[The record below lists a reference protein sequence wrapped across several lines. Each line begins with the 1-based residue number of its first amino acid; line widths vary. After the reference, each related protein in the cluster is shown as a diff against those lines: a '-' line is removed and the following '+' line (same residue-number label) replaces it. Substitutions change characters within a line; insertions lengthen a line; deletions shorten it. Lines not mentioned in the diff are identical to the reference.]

1 MTGNTHQGS
10 PYDLENLSIPEL
22 EALLQQDF
30 MASDSGVP
38 DTDYIMAIMEVIQ
51 RKEESQPD
59 YQKMNIDQA
68 WEEFQNFY
76 NSNEGKK
83 YSLYRSE
90 ESDREDPINQALPKR
105 KKFRSLYLVALLAL
119 LLVAVTCVP
128 VVGHVNVIQMVMSKA
143 YSTFHLTPKTPDSTS
158 ESVDSLAGSYDTI
171 QDALEA
177 CNITTPVVPKIL
189 LEEFEQSQIE
199 IINYPLSHNTKI
211 SSHFV
216 NATQDILL
224 QFTIHDRVIN
234 GWYERNVN
242 ELFEVY
248 TANMIEH
255 SIFKNMDDIAIIWNN
270 GNLECSITGNIQS
283 VSEAKELIDSI
294 YKRSD
299 G

>member
-90 ESDREDPINQALPKR
+90 ESDREDPISQALPKR

-143 YSTFHLTPKTPDSTS
+143 YSTFHFTPKTPDSTS
-158 ESVDSLAGSYDTI
+158 ESVDSLVGSYDTI

-177 CNITTPVVPKIL
+177 CNITVPVVPKIL
-189 LEEFEQSQIE
+189 LDDFEQSQTE
-199 IINYPLSHNTKI
+199 IIDYPTSHNVEIYSKFKNEARNI
-211 SSHFV
+211 SFR
-216 NATQDILL
+216 L
-224 QFTIHDRVIN
+224 TIHGDFIN
-234 GWYERNVN
+234 GKYERNMN

-255 SIFKNMDDIAIIWNN
+255 SIFKNMDDISIVWNN
-270 GNLECSITGNIQS
+270 GSLECSITGNIQS
-283 VSEAKELIDSI
+283 VNEARELIESI
-294 YKRSD
+294 Y
-299 G
+299 

>member
-30 MASDSGVP
+30 MASDGGVP
-38 DTDYIMAIMEVIQ
+38 DTDYMMAIMEVIQ
-51 RKEESQPD
+51 KKEESQPD

-90 ESDREDPINQALPKR
+90 ESDSEDPITQALPRR

-128 VVGHVNVIQMVMSKA
+128 VVGHVNVIQMVISKA
-143 YSTFHLTPKTPDSTS
+143 YSTFHFTPKTPDSTS
-158 ESVDSLAGSYDTI
+158 ESVDSLVGSYDTI

-177 CNITTPVVPKIL
+177 CNITVPVVPKIL
-189 LEEFEQSQIE
+189 LNDFEQSQIE
-199 IINYPLSHNTKI
+199 IINYPLTHDMEL

-216 NATQDILL
+216 NKTQDILL
-224 QFTIHDRVIN
+224 QLTIHGGAIN
-234 GWYERNVN
+234 EKYERNID

-248 TANMIEH
+248 TTNVIEH
-255 SIFKNMDDIAIIWNN
+255 SIFRNMEDISIIWNN
-270 GNLECSITGNIQS
+270 GNLECSLTGNIQS
-283 VSEAKELIDSI
+283 VSEARELIDSI
-294 YKRSD
+294 Y
-299 G
+299 

>member
-90 ESDREDPINQALPKR
+90 ESDHEDPINQALPRR

-128 VVGHVNVIQMVMSKA
+128 VVGHANVIQMVMSKA

-177 CNITTPVVPKIL
+177 CNITVPVVPKIL
-189 LEEFEQSQIE
+189 LEDFEQTE
-199 IINYPLSHNTKI
+199 IKIVNYPLSQNTEI
-211 SSHFV
+211 SSRFV
-216 NATQDILL
+216 NKTQDISFRL
-224 QFTIHDRVIN
+224 TVNGGVSN
-234 GWYERNVN
+234 GWYERNMN

-255 SIFKNMDDIAIIWNN
+255 SIFKNVDDIFIIWYNE
-270 GNLECSITGNIQS
+270 NLECSITGNIKS
-283 VSEAKELIDSI
+283 VSEARELIDSI
-294 YKRSD
+294 YIRS
-299 G
+299 